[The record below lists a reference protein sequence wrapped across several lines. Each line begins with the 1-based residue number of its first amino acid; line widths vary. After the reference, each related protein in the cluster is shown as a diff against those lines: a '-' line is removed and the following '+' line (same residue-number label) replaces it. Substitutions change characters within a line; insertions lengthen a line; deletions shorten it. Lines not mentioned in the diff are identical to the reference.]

1 MSNVRIF
8 NPEFAAQAKRPGF
21 PVRVTMVAGG
31 AGFIG
36 SNLCRR
42 LLEDDQYVIC
52 VDNFDTGR
60 IENISDLLSDPRFR
74 LFRHDIVEPFDI
86 KGPVTRIYNLACPAS
101 PPKYQKDPVHT
112 LKTSIVGAINLL
124 DLAERTGA
132 RVLQSSTSEV
142 YGDPDVSPQNELY
155 RGPVNTVGPRSCY
168 DEGKRAAETLF
179 HDTFLTKGVD
189 VRIARIF
196 NTYGPQMDPED
207 GRVISNFS
215 VQALLGQPLT
225 IYGDGSQTRSFC
237 YIDDMLDGLVALMET
252 DTAGAEPVNLGNPG
266 EFTIKDL
273 AEKVLRMTQSSAG
286 ISYHDLPVD
295 DPRQRRPD
303 ITRAAKLLGWT
314 PKITLREGLVPT
326 IDYFQQEIAL
336 KQGFKGGAE

>member
-1 MSNVRIF
+1 MVNIKTF
-8 NPEFAAQAKRPGF
+8 NPEFVAQAKQPEF
-21 PVRVTMVAGG
+21 PVQVTVITGG

-42 LLEDDQYVIC
+42 LVEDGQNVIC

-60 IENISDLLSDPRFR
+60 IQNIADLLSDPHFR
-74 LFRHDIVEPFDI
+74 LFRHDIVDPFDI
-86 KGPVTRIYNLACPAS
+86 TGPVTRIYNFACPAS

-112 LKTSIVGAINLL
+112 LKTSVVGAINLL

-142 YGDPDVSPQNELY
+142 YGDPDISPQPETY
-155 RGPVNTVGPRSCY
+155 RGLVNTVGPRSCY

-179 HDTFLTKGVD
+179 HDTFLTRGVD

-207 GRVISNFS
+207 GRVISNFA
-215 VQALLGQPLT
+215 VQALSGQALT
-225 IYGDGSQTRSFC
+225 IYGDGSQTRAFC
-237 YIDDMLDGLVALMET
+237 YVDDMLDGLVALMET

-273 AEKVLRMTQSSAG
+273 AETVLSMTQSTAG

-303 ITRAAKLLGWT
+303 ITRATNLLGWS
-314 PKITLREGLVPT
+314 PKISLHEGLVPT
-326 IDYFQQEIAL
+326 IEYFQQEIAL
-336 KQGFKGGAE
+336 LQGFKGGAE